1 MKNRESLFN
10 AELGAVF
17 SDTDEDTPSDEVGYR
32 KLLHRE
38 TKENLKGRTQDRK
51 QRKSFAGKIY
61 RLTLAWLAVI
71 VVILFCQGIGDVHG
85 WFRLSDSVL
94 IALVSGASV
103 NIIGLMAIVIRYLF
117 PAQKK

>member
-10 AELGAVF
+10 TDLGVVL
-17 SDTDEDTPSDEVGYR
+17 SDADENTPSDEVGYR

-38 TKENLKGRTQDRK
+38 TKENIKGKTQDRK

-61 RLTLAWLAVI
+61 CLTIAWLAVI
-71 VVILFCQGIGDVHG
+71 VVILFCQGVGEVYG

-94 IALVSGASV
+94 IALISGASV